1 MLPLVFDE
9 LACMVWHDFDNQN
22 AQCIVN
28 LCNKAPMLPG
38 ICPPPIKTSTQ
49 LLYEGTGPSNHDVSL
64 LMARI
69 MDDTSMV
76 AYEG

>member
-1 MLPLVFDE
+1 MVM
-9 LACMVWHDFDNQN
+9 ACFGHQN

-28 LCNKAPMLPG
+28 LCNKSPVVPH
-38 ICPPPIKTSTQ
+38 ICHPPIKTSTQ